1 MRSLIPKE
9 RIKSRRIKS
18 KIFKVV
24 SMSSFVFCI
33 LFLAFFI
40 FSLINSGIGEFT
52 RYYVKIDVIVTEKL
66 IQNPYSLTDPKKK
79 YISRAWLR
87 NLPNL
92 IKREGLEIGDA
103 KSFLATSNADVD
115 GFLKRN
121 FTKLSSEEMKEVLE
135 LSEKG
140 VIVSKFNSDFFT
152 KGDSKIPENAGFL
165 SAIVGSV
172 LVMIVAM
179 GFAFPIGVASA
190 IYLEKFAKDN
200 KFTKFIE
207 ININNLNAVPS
218 IIFGLLGLS
227 VFIHF
232 FGMPRSSAL
241 VGGLTLAIM
250 SLPVIIVSA
259 RSALRIVPES
269 VSQAGYALGLTK
281 FQVVF
286 GHVLPNAF
294 GGILTGL
301 IMALAGAIGETAPLM
316 IVGMIAFA
324 PDIATSVFSPSTV
337 MPAQIFIWSS
347 SPERIY
353 VEKTGAAI
361 LALLCTVFALN
372 LAAIILRNKINKKA

>member
-1 MRSLIPKE
+1 MTSLIPKE

-103 KSFLATSNADVD
+103 KSFLAASNADVD

-179 GFAFPIGVASA
+179 GFAFPIGAASA
-190 IYLEKFAKDN
+190 
-200 KFTKFIE
+200 
-207 ININNLNAVPS
+207 V
-218 IIFGLLGLS
+218 
-227 VFIHF
+227 
-232 FGMPRSSAL
+232 
-241 VGGLTLAIM
+241 
-250 SLPVIIVSA
+250 
-259 RSALRIVPES
+259 
-269 VSQAGYALGLTK
+269 
-281 FQVVF
+281 
-286 GHVLPNAF
+286 
-294 GGILTGL
+294 
-301 IMALAGAIGETAPLM
+301 
-316 IVGMIAFA
+316 
-324 PDIATSVFSPSTV
+324 
-337 MPAQIFIWSS
+337 
-347 SPERIY
+347 
-353 VEKTGAAI
+353 
-361 LALLCTVFALN
+361 
-372 LAAIILRNKINKKA
+372 